1 MVGVDVSN
9 IPHDRTSVAFMLD
22 ILQQN
27 ILVTNN
33 YMAHNPSERYMN
45 LRCELKASHLCSKLP
60 CT

>member
-1 MVGVDVSN
+1 MVGVDVNN
-9 IPHDRTSVAFMLD
+9 ISYDRTSVAFMLD

-33 YMAHNPSERYMN
+33 YMAHTPSERYMN
-45 LRCELKASHLCSKLP
+45 LRCEVKASHLYSKVP